1 MKRLTIRVRLTVL
14 YGSLFFLAGAVLL
27 GVTYLLVKQA
37 IEEPA
42 KTAGVKI
49 AMPTDVTLPRDA
61 GSLGTVGASADR
73 SKATALLPDGRTV
86 SLDEANKW
94 ISDQQHQARND
105 LLNSLLTRGGVA
117 LGVVGVVA
125 IGFGWLMAERAMR
138 PLSHITAT
146 ARRVAAGASAQRGL
160 HERIA
165 STGPR
170 DEIQE
175 LADTFD
181 DMLERLDRS
190 FDGQR
195 SFVAN
200 ASHELRTPLAIN
212 RALVEVAITRPDASP
227 DTRQLG
233 ETLLSVNAR
242 HERLIDGLLTLAD
255 SENPV
260 TEQALVDLRDV
271 AGHVLDQTPVGDL
284 VVADRLLDP
293 APVVADPVLL
303 ERLVQNLV
311 ENAVRH
317 NRPGGWLSVSTGVS
331 SGFAALTVT
340 NTGPVVAPY
349 ELETIFEPFRRL
361 GGDRVGSER
370 GFGLGLSIV
379 RAVARAH
386 GGDVIAVSRPGGGL
400 TVTVQLPLRG

>member
-37 IEEPA
+37 IEEPKSGVMAVSGA
-42 KTAGVKI
+42 KVADPPV
-49 AMPTDVTLPRDA
+49 
-61 GSLGTVGASADR
+61 GTP
-73 SKATALLPDGRTV
+73 ATKEIQLTDGRNV
-86 SLDEANKW
+86 SMDTFAKMVQ
-94 ISDQQHQARND
+94 DQQNQARND
-105 LLNSLLTRGGVA
+105 LLNSLLTRGTVA
-117 LGVVGVVA
+117 LAGVGVVA

-146 ARRVAAGASAQRGL
+146 ARRVAAGANAQRGL

-170 DEIQE
+170 DEITE

-212 RALVEVAITRPDASP
+212 RALVEVAITRADASP

-233 ETLLSVNAR
+233 ETLLAVNAR

-260 TEQALVDLRDV
+260 TEQASLDLRDV
-271 AGHVLDQTPVGDL
+271 VAHVLDQTPTGGL
-284 VVADRLLDP
+284 VVADRSLDP
-293 APVVADPVLL
+293 APVVGDPVLL
-303 ERLVQNLV
+303 ERLAQNLV

-317 NRPGGWLSVSTGVS
+317 NRPDGWLSVSTGS
-331 SGFAALTVT
+331 SVGFATLTVT

-386 GGDVIAVSRPGGGL
+386 GGEAVATSRPGGGL
-400 TVTVQLPLRG
+400 TVTVQLPLRPAT